1 MNTEKIEKLKK
12 GLTNSQIPESLREKI
27 REQIKRLETEDNA
40 SKPAPKEEAP
50 VPKMAK
56 APTVRKSRAKKTVE
70 PKKETVGKTT
80 AMSLAKEI
88 RKDGEKWTDAVK
100 RAGMQMKKGTTEV
113 KKTTKTEMQKLLAL
127 VKRRKDLKGLAGKTN
142 IPRDAVRKA
151 LPSGKRTSATGKVY
165 YENRANRTDK
175 GKVGNYYLEL
185 GGTVVTDLAGHTSG
199 GDMGLNANMPLD
211 GFSNTHYTGQVGE
224 TGAMSS
230 GEMFEEGGALYSAY
244 TDNPLKYLSLMGAK
258 TYGDLNYSTSKNG
271 IDYYIGRRKDKYGD
285 NKAIVVAFI
294 TDENN
299 YMIDKE
305 DAKEMS
311 ETAREKGVDKVEL
324 YTNYGVELRSTQ
336 KPQFLGF
343 DKIVKVSGNYELGGG
358 LPQGAEQSYV
368 NYYLGEGTAQGI
380 YKDGG
385 SIPNNY
391 EGRTAKDVWNNLS
404 TSQRHHFLHDHNKSE
419 IQSTPMSI
427 EDFTKKSYN
436 FLPTKVKK
444 SFENHVITGQYAKG
458 GGLGK
463 AHYISNRDISGLT
476 TKTGQRLKGSDLLDG
491 AYTNKDIKTPKMSR
505 TQFEDESYE
514 YKNGGMFGGRTYQK
528 GQPLIND
535 RNHINA
541 SEKYE
546 GHYASEHPNP
556 KRGHYNKMKV
566 ARTQF
571 ENDTYE
577 FEGGGS
583 IDDANF
589 SKFINAQVNHII
601 SLKSVAQ
608 KKEPIRN
615 LISNMDDYKGSD
627 MLKRITTDNFK
638 YALQQ
643 NTPSK
648 INQVLRT
655 SLNALKFEGGGSF
668 EKPFNVLYK
677 TKSGGTMVA
686 SRIMAKTEDEA
697 KQKLIKQMSASNTF
711 DKVLMVHE
719 SFENGGGFQSG
730 VYLKGGNLALI
741 KEQYEENEDD
751 NAHSENVVLLAKH
764 FGSSDELKEAKKI
777 LSLHNKEGYLTDENQ
792 LNRRTL
798 SKKLIEKARKEMLK
812 QNIKFANGGVT
823 KNYVPR
829 AELNTVT
836 IIRNGKKLTY
846 KISDVLNG
854 AYALKNGGN
863 IKNIAFYV
871 AKRNVVRVQGKT
883 GKQIKPANGY
893 WIKKDAKPIHKMEF
907 GGETTFQDKSNAIA
921 KRFEGKRVEP
931 KYQKEYGKVY
941 SKEEAK
947 EVGNKITGS
956 MVSKEKMMSGGKT
969 KQGNKGEAM
978 QLAKKIR
985 KDGEKWTDAVK
996 RAWSQLK

>member
-1 MNTEKIEKLKK
+1 
-12 GLTNSQIPESLREKI
+12 
-27 REQIKRLETEDNA
+27 
-40 SKPAPKEEAP
+40 
-50 VPKMAK
+50 
-56 APTVRKSRAKKTVE
+56 
-70 PKKETVGKTT
+70 
-80 AMSLAKEI
+80 
-88 RKDGEKWTDAVK
+88 
-100 RAGMQMKKGTTEV
+100 
-113 KKTTKTEMQKLLAL
+113 
-127 VKRRKDLKGLAGKTN
+127 
-142 IPRDAVRKA
+142 
-151 LPSGKRTSATGKVY
+151 
-165 YENRANRTDK
+165 
-175 GKVGNYYLEL
+175 
-185 GGTVVTDLAGHTSG
+185 
-199 GDMGLNANMPLD
+199 
-211 GFSNTHYTGQVGE
+211 
-224 TGAMSS
+224 
-230 GEMFEEGGALYSAY
+230 
-244 TDNPLKYLSLMGAK
+244 
-258 TYGDLNYSTSKNG
+258 
-271 IDYYIGRRKDKYGD
+271 
-285 NKAIVVAFI
+285 
-294 TDENN
+294 
-299 YMIDKE
+299 
-305 DAKEMS
+305 
-311 ETAREKGVDKVEL
+311 
-324 YTNYGVELRSTQ
+324 
-336 KPQFLGF
+336 
-343 DKIVKVSGNYELGGG
+343 
-358 LPQGAEQSYV
+358 
-368 NYYLGEGTAQGI
+368 
-380 YKDGG
+380 
-385 SIPNNY
+385 
-391 EGRTAKDVWNNLS
+391 
-404 TSQRHHFLHDHNKSE
+404 
-419 IQSTPMSI
+419 MSI

-444 SFENHVITGQYAKG
+444 SFENHVRTGQYANG

-566 ARTQF
+566 SRTQF
-571 ENDTYE
+571 EDDTYE

-812 QNIKFANGGVT
+812 QNIKFADGGVT

-836 IIRNGKKLTY
+836 ISRNGKKLTY

-907 GGETTFQDKSNAIA
+907 GGDFQSGVYADGGGVGIEEEIDLTDDKRLRVKELTYEYKKPTSKELAEKHNSGAYEFMEQDKMMSGGKTTFNDKSNAIA
-921 KRFEGKRVEP
+921 KRFVGKKVEP

-947 EVGNKITGS
+947 EIGNKITGS
-956 MVSKEKMMSGGKT
+956 MVAKEKMMAGAFPFHFPVMGTITQSGNGYEFMPIK
-969 KQGNKGEAM
+969 
-978 QLAKKIR
+978 
-985 KDGEKWTDAVK
+985 
-996 RAWSQLK
+996 

>member
-12 GLTNSQIPESLREKI
+12 SLSNSKIPADLKPKI
-27 REQIKRLETEDNA
+27 EAEIKRLESLDAKQSEPT
-40 SKPAPKEEAP
+40 PP
-50 VPKMAK
+50 VAK
-56 APTVRKSRAKKTVE
+56 APTVRKPRVKKVVAKKTVA
-70 PKKETVGKTT
+70 PKKVVVGKTT

-100 RAGMQMKKGTTEV
+100 RAGTQMKKGTTEV

-199 GDMGLNANMPLD
+199 GDMGLNANMPLN

-230 GEMFEEGGALYSAY
+230 GEMFMSGGRLTTNRELLEAFLDSKKE
-244 TDNPLKYLSLMGAK
+244 LKVGNL
-258 TYGDLNYSTSKNG
+258 TTHYSTM
-271 IDYYIGRRKDKYGD
+271 GD
-285 NKAIVVAFI
+285 VLIL
-294 TDENN
+294 
-299 YMIDKE
+299 
-305 DAKEMS
+305 
-311 ETAREKGVDKVEL
+311 R
-324 YTNYGVELRSTQ
+324 NYGTIIATRQ
-336 KPQFLGF
+336 GK
-343 DKIVKVSGNYELGGG
+343 KVSINSKKYSNTTTTITNLLERLANDEGMKVVKISEDKFEFGGG

-380 YKDGG
+380 YKEGG

-444 SFENHVITGQYAKG
+444 SFENHVRTGQYSRG

-546 GHYASEHPNP
+546 GHYASKHPNP

-566 ARTQF
+566 SRTQF
-571 ENDTYE
+571 EDDTYE
-577 FEGGGS
+577 FKKGGAVKGYSTGGGLDTPRIYVADLEAYNNGKLQGEWLDLADYNDADELMEAIQELLDKWGVEEYAIHDVEYVPS
-583 IDDANF
+583 NMYSEYMGKRDFEELYEMIDLAKEHDLPLEVVQEIVSQFDASAVDEFQGKYDNAEDFAQQLVDDIGIESFTDFEYYLDISETDRRLLAQEMADSYADDIRDEDGGNRLIEEAGLDVEEYEEADSETQEEMLDKAREIVYDEYYETWYDGLDDPYNFLVNEQGMYDAESFANANF
-589 SKFINAQVNHII
+589 V
-601 SLKSVAQ
+601 
-608 KKEPIRN
+608 
-615 LISNMDDYKGSD
+615 
-627 MLKRITTDNFK
+627 RID
-638 YALQQ
+638 
-643 NTPSK
+643 
-648 INQVLRT
+648 
-655 SLNALKFEGGGSF
+655 F
-668 EKPFNVLYK
+668 EKLADALEQDYTFIEHDGDLYVFN
-677 TKSGGTMVA
+677 
-686 SRIMAKTEDEA
+686 I
-697 KQKLIKQMSASNTF
+697 Q
-711 DKVLMVHE
+711 
-719 SFENGGGFQSG
+719 
-730 VYLKGGNLALI
+730 
-741 KEQYEENEDD
+741 
-751 NAHSENVVLLAKH
+751 
-764 FGSSDELKEAKKI
+764 
-777 LSLHNKEGYLTDENQ
+777 
-792 LNRRTL
+792 
-798 SKKLIEKARKEMLK
+798 
-812 QNIKFANGGVT
+812 
-823 KNYVPR
+823 
-829 AELNTVT
+829 
-836 IIRNGKKLTY
+836 
-846 KISDVLNG
+846 
-854 AYALKNGGN
+854 
-863 IKNIAFYV
+863 
-871 AKRNVVRVQGKT
+871 
-883 GKQIKPANGY
+883 
-893 WIKKDAKPIHKMEF
+893 
-907 GGETTFQDKSNAIA
+907 
-921 KRFEGKRVEP
+921 
-931 KYQKEYGKVY
+931 
-941 SKEEAK
+941 
-947 EVGNKITGS
+947 
-956 MVSKEKMMSGGKT
+956 
-969 KQGNKGEAM
+969 
-978 QLAKKIR
+978 
-985 KDGEKWTDAVK
+985 
-996 RAWSQLK
+996 